1 MRIDKILSIN
11 YGNKTTQKQ
20 QKQNNPNFGKLSI
33 SDSVSTNI
41 IRELSRNPEIKEL
54 VTLFDKVG
62 INLRAV
68 QYFTQEDACALT
80 RAGKHLRLVD
90 PKIYKGSWAN
100 LPYATCLAI
109 DGYEDEDIITTIKNL
124 PKDIATKKF
133 KQYYNES
140 NYPKHFKKNK
150 RFQNSLPPEYMER
163 QQALGEVKD
172 FNRTLSNGKNKSSFW
187 KKLISLFN

>member
-124 PKDIATKKF
+124 PKGTAAKKF
-133 KQYYNES
+133 ELYYNES
-140 NYPKHFKKNK
+140 NYPKHFKKKNK
-150 RFQNSLPPEYMER
+150 KVQHSLPSEYIER
-163 QQALGEVKD
+163 QQAFNEVEN
-172 FNRTLSNGKNKSSFW
+172 FNRTLRNSFW
-187 KKLISLFN
+187 KKLTSWFN